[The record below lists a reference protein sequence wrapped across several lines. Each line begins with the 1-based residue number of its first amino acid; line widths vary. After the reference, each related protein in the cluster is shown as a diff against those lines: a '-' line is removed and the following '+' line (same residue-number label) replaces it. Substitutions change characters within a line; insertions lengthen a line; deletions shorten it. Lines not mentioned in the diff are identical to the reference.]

1 MLHGKMLPVSEI
13 AEIMA
18 IPERYVTAKMDVLG
32 LKPKEKEEPQP
43 TEFATHQAIPEPIGT
58 MPYTAELDGQVK
70 ELYESGVTYKEIG
83 KKLNITFN
91 SVAAAV
97 KKLKSNGIITV
108 ERNIVNEYTSKE
120 QPPKP
125 VNVEVEE
132 SQPKMP
138 ILSIKA
144 ENQVTKA
151 ITESNNA
158 LNDLK
163 ADLIKQEQTVPKCIV
178 DLVENELPIIEKDI
192 AACEDVLRQGEEDL
206 KLLKDTRDCYLE
218 FIRNAG
224 VKADETI
231 LQDEYKRS
239 GY

>member
-1 MLHGKMLPVSEI
+1 MIWTKDMTMRLRTLHGKMLPVSEI

-18 IPERYVTAKMDVLG
+18 VPERYVTAKMDALG

-43 TEFATHQAIPEPIGT
+43 TEFATHQAIPEPTGT
-58 MPYTAELDGQVK
+58 RPYTAELDSQVK

-83 KKLNITFN
+83 KKLNIAFN

-97 KKLKSNGIITV
+97 KKLKLKGIITA

-120 QPPKP
+120 QPLKP
-125 VNVEVEE
+125 VSVDVEE

-138 ILSIKA
+138 ILSITA
-144 ENQVTKA
+144 EK
-151 ITESNNA
+151 
-158 LNDLK
+158 
-163 ADLIKQEQTVPKCIV
+163 QTVPKCIV
-178 DLVENELPIIEKDI
+178 ELVENELPIIEKDI
-192 AACEDVLRQGEEDL
+192 AACEDVLRQGEQDL

-231 LQDEYKRS
+231 LQDEH
-239 GY
+239 

>member
-1 MLHGKMLPVSEI
+1 MTLRLRLLHGKMLPVSEI

-18 IPERYVTAKMDVLG
+18 VSEKEVTMKMDVLG

-43 TEFATHQAIPEPIGT
+43 TEFATHQAIPEPTGT
-58 MPYTAELDGQVK
+58 MPYTAELDSQVK

-97 KKLKSNGIITV
+97 KKLKAKGIITA

-125 VNVEVEE
+125 VSVDVEE

-138 ILSIKA
+138 ILSIMA
-144 ENQVTKA
+144 EK
-151 ITESNNA
+151 
-158 LNDLK
+158 
-163 ADLIKQEQTVPKCIV
+163 QTVPKCIV
-178 DLVENELPIIEKDI
+178 ELVENELPIIEKDI
-192 AACEDVLRQGEEDL
+192 AACEDVLRQGEYDL

-231 LQDEYKRS
+231 LQDEYKPS
-239 GY
+239 CHS